1 MNAVYGLFKTI
12 HKKVDKNAV
21 GNYNFLEIP
30 GIYIE
35 KGRIVFMKKVHNLLF
50 IMMIISIM
58 NCQGCACEAISENTM
73 IFIPDQCIKLKLPE
87 MPDFITLKTRTESVP
102 MTDLDGNTF
111 YQVEKKKDENGE
123 TFIDFRYDD
132 AGNRIPVHGIVED
145 AIISLQYSKKPDWAS
160 VIWWDGWENLDVNQ
174 EGYAETTMEGHKYQ
188 PGIWEGSSPIN
199 IVTEKPEWSDY
210 AFMAGVGPVTCEY
223 GRRGT
228 VNYVEYTVEQDYFK
242 TGMEGAV
249 TVIRWE
255 PVSIKNTSEENYVKY
270 ETTTTVWFVTS
281 VTATYPAGNPITKVK
296 AEYRNDKKN
305 TLSSYEITY
314 AVNENESYAITYM
327 PNTATIFEEHNYGLF
342 LPDKSDLPSTIF
354 YTNDPN
360 TWEEYP
366 SGAYWHHYT
375 EDEPIY
381 GEYTVNGVTYVSGSG
396 SNLNK
401 WYTAGHGTLL
411 KRNGLRGVTSF
422 TSPRVR

>member
-1 MNAVYGLFKTI
+1 MKR
-12 HKKVDKNAV
+12 
-21 GNYNFLEIP
+21 
-30 GIYIE
+30 
-35 KGRIVFMKKVHNLLF
+35 RIRVLCTMMAAVFMLSVCELALGDDLKVFLPER
-50 IMMIISIM
+50 IS
-58 NCQGCACEAISENTM
+58 
-73 IFIPDQCIKLKLPE
+73 KLNLPE
-87 MPDFITLKTRTESVP
+87 MPEYITLKTDTDRTATYGDAEAP
-102 MTDLDGNTF
+102 
-111 YQVEKKKDENGE
+111 ENPCPILQ
-123 TFIDFRYDD
+123 T
-132 AGNRIPVHGIVED
+132 ED
-145 AIISLQYSKKPDWAS
+145 AEIRLEFSKKPDWAG
-160 VIWWDGWENLDVNQ
+160 VTWMDGWENLVVDE
-174 EGYAETTMEGHKYQ
+174 EGRAVTTMEGHSVQ
-188 PGIWEGSSPIN
+188 PGIRATSGPISPD
-199 IVTEKPEWSDY
+199 TGKPEWRWNDGGDY
-210 AFMAGVGPVTCEY
+210 AYLAGLGPVTCEY

-228 VNYVEYTVEQDYFK
+228 VKYVEYTVEQDYFK
-242 TGMEGAV
+242 TGMNGAV

-270 ETTTTVWFVTS
+270 ETTTTVWFVSS
-281 VTATYPAGNPITKVK
+281 VTASYPAGNPITKVK

-314 AVNENESYAITYM
+314 ALNENESYAITYM
-327 PNTATIFEEHNYGLF
+327 PNTTTIFEEHNYGLF
-342 LPDKSDLPSTIF
+342 LPDNSNLPSTIF

-422 TSPRVR
+422 PSPRVK